1 MMVVVIKQHLEL
13 ILANRLAGIRH
24 RRLDLGPG
32 VHAIAVVV
40 PLVAVE
46 LERALA
52 VAPRL
57 DAELALLVA
66 VVAPYVL
73 PLGVIARE
81 LAAGGLPAVFAFAL
95 CAGDALVDGHG

>member
-1 MMVVVIKQHLEL
+1 MMVVIIEPHLEL
-13 ILANRLAGIRH
+13 ILANRPALIRH
-24 RRLDLGPG
+24 HGLDLGPG

-57 DAELALLVA
+57 DAELALRVA

-81 LAAGGLPAVFAFAL
+81 LAAGGLPAVFGFAL
-95 CAGDALVDGHG
+95 RAGHALV